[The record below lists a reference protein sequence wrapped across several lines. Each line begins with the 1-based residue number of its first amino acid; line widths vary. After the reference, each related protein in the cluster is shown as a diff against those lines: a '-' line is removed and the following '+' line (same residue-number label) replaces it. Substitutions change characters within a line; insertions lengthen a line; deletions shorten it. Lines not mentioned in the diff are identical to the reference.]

1 MEFVYSQYTIN
12 YAKDSIFCFFIKIPS
27 TYDSGLIQLFDKLKM
42 KERYEATL

>member
-12 YAKDSIFCFFIKIPS
+12 YANNYLFCFFIKIVS
-27 TYDSGLIQLFDKLKM
+27 TYDGDFIRLFDKLKM